1 MLSELSLRE
10 KILQTAVIKIDPKRF
25 NSEKV
30 GGAFFFGEIITDADT
45 TSLDNARK
53 VIKRYDDNADI
64 PLLVTSD
71 FENGCGSMLKGL
83 TPFSY
88 LMNLGAANDDKLAYD
103 YGRAT
108 AYEAR
113 SVGANWSLSPVCD
126 LNINPRNPLINVRGI
141 SDDPELAI
149 RLLSQVIKGM
159 QDGGIGACA
168 KHFPGDG
175 VDWRDQHIVTT
186 NNSLPFE
193 EWKKLSGKVFEELIK
208 QGVMSIMTGHIS
220 LSDYQQIKTAEGYN
234 LPATLSYELT
244 TKLLKG
250 EMCFDGVVVS
260 DALNMGG
267 CAGYYS
273 SKEQMEIES
282 FKAGT
287 DMMLWPTENYVKNM
301 EDAINNGYI
310 SMERLDDAVS
320 RILNMKEKLGLFDKK
335 PLFEPLTEKAQQYII
350 DTQHKVAEASV
361 TKVRDIRNILPV
373 KDNVKKIMVI
383 PITNYDPALEEART
397 LCRELEARGFEVTY
411 NDVLPFDLKFADEHD
426 LIICAAFS
434 RPFRPIGFLDF
445 HSKEAWKIAESNLFN
460 KDKTVV
466 VSFGSPYFG
475 SQYFERIGT
484 YVNAYSMLTPSVK
497 AFVKALCG
505 DTEFGSFSPVKL

>member
-1 MLSELSLRE
+1 MLSGLSLRE
-10 KILQTAVIKIDPKRF
+10 KILQTAVIRINPKQF
-25 NSEKV
+25 ISEKV

-45 TSLDNARK
+45 TSLDNARR
-53 VIKRYDDNADI
+53 VIEQYADNADI

-83 TPFSY
+83 TPFPY
-88 LMNLGAANDDKLAYD
+88 LMNLGAANNEALAYD

-113 SVGANWSLSPVCD
+113 SVCD
-126 LNINPRNPLINVRGI
+126 LNINSRNPLINVRGI
-141 SDDPELAI
+141 SDDPDLAA

-175 VDWRDQHIVTT
+175 VDWRDQHITT
-186 NNSLPFE
+186 THNTLTFE
-193 EWKKLSGKVFEELIK
+193 EWKKSSGRVFEQVIK
-208 QGVMSIMTGHIS
+208 QGVMSIMTGHIT
-220 LSDYQQIKTAEGYN
+220 LPAYQQIKTPDGFNY
-234 LPATLSYELT
+234 PATLSYELT

-267 CAGYYS
+267 CAGYYN

-310 SMERLDDAVS
+310 SIERLDDAVS
-320 RILNMKEKLGLFDKK
+320 RILNMKERLGLFDKK
-335 PLFEPLTEKAQQYII
+335 PLIEPLTAETEHYVKE
-350 DTQHKVAEASV
+350 TQRKVAEASV
-361 TKVRDIRNILPV
+361 TKIRDN
-373 KDNVKKIMVI
+373 NGIMVI
-383 PITNYDPALEEART
+383 PIANYTPALQEAKL
-397 LCRELEARGFEVTY
+397 LCEELEARGYEVTY
-411 NDVLPFDLKFADEHD
+411 ADKWPLDYSVANEND
-426 LIICAAFS
+426 LIICSLFS

-445 HSKEAWKIAESNLFN
+445 HSEEAWKISGLNLFDKN
-460 KDKTVV
+460 KTVV
-466 VSFGSPYFG
+466 ASFGSPYFG
-475 SQYFERIGT
+475 NQYFERNGT
-484 YVNAYSMLTPSVK
+484 YINAYSMLSPSVK

-505 DTEFGSFSPVKL
+505 EIDFGSFSPVEL